1 MAEYI
6 ENVTLGTS
14 KLDWA
19 FPFQRTG
26 AFPLD
31 RSSVFSSYE
40 DAVLYATGGGDER
53 GLSGSSYAGQP
64 ISVYDKETSTITLY
78 IIDSDR
84 SLKEVGSAPLGDN
97 ASIEIVDGKV
107 QLKNFGTSYYAY
119 VPAVKD
125 DEGNITEESKYVL
138 TEGFKAGL
146 EARVVE
152 VEVDGEVTYEI
163 GWYEPSSET
172 IEDVSAKLETLTQ
185 KTETLEDAINGED
198 GINDKILEIEGAL
211 NNKAETATTY
221 TKEEVNE
228 LISKA
233 NHLKYKKVNNLDE
246 IDLDAE
252 DADQYVYLVLI
263 DTSIDGNDKYDEYM
277 VIDGAIEKVGAWDV
291 NLDDYALKSDL
302 DAYVKEADFT
312 ATAANFATKT
322 DLNGKVDK
330 EEGKSLISNTD
341 LTKLAGIEEG
351 AQKNYITKVTDDFT
365 VTDGELSLNP
375 LGIDDITGLADTL
388 GSKVDRVFYDV
399 PVFDEDGNPVYEE
412 DGVTQKTERVE
423 GTLLTPTDKEKLDA
437 LVIGDEG
444 VEISGKVNAANVE
457 GLGEWITQNREN
469 VTGLFSSAAEGK
481 LNAIEEGAQKNLFDQ
496 VNPDQFEIATVDGKT
511 QLNITEIGVSQVTDL
526 ETLLNAKVDSST
538 YNTKVDEIE
547 GAIDDINIALGGIN
561 GSISNLADQLNN
573 YVLKQDYEADKTIIM
588 DAITWHELD
597 GTTTV

>member
-1 MAEYI
+1 
-6 ENVTLGTS
+6 
-14 KLDWA
+14 
-19 FPFQRTG
+19 
-26 AFPLD
+26 
-31 RSSVFSSYE
+31 
-40 DAVLYATGGGDER
+40 
-53 GLSGSSYAGQP
+53 
-64 ISVYDKETSTITLY
+64 
-78 IIDSDR
+78 
-84 SLKEVGSAPLGDN
+84 
-97 ASIEIVDGKV
+97 
-107 QLKNFGTSYYAY
+107 
-119 VPAVKD
+119 
-125 DEGNITEESKYVL
+125 
-138 TEGFKAGL
+138 
-146 EARVVE
+146 
-152 VEVDGEVTYEI
+152 
-163 GWYEPSSET
+163 
-172 IEDVSAKLETLTQ
+172 
-185 KTETLEDAINGED
+185 
-198 GINDKILEIEGAL
+198 
-211 NNKAETATTY
+211 
-221 TKEEVNE
+221 
-228 LISKA
+228 
-233 NHLKYKKVNNLDE
+233 
-246 IDLDAE
+246 
-252 DADQYVYLVLI
+252 
-263 DTSIDGNDKYDEYM
+263 M

-291 NLDDYALKSDL
+291 NLDDYALKTDL

-330 EEGKSLISNTD
+330 EEGKSLISDTD

-388 GSKVDRVFYDV
+388 GSKVDRVFYEV

-412 DGVTQKTERVE
+412 DGITQKTERVE

-496 VNPDQFEIATVDGKT
+496 VNPDQFEIATVGGKT

-526 ETLLNAKVDSST
+526 ETLLNAKIDSST

-547 GAIDDINIALGGIN
+547 GAIDDINTALGGIN

-597 GTTTV
+597 GTTV

>member
-31 RSSVFSSYE
+31 RSSVFSSYA

-152 VEVDGEVTYEI
+152 VEVDGGVTYEI

-277 VIDGAIEKVGAWDV
+277 VIDGVIEKVGAWDV

-330 EEGKSLISNTD
+330 EEGKSLISDTD

-388 GSKVDRVFYDV
+388 GSKVDRVFYEV

-412 DGVTQKTERVE
+412 DGITQKTERVE

-496 VNPDQFEIATVDGKT
+496 VNPDQFEIATVGDKT

-538 YNTKVDEIE
+538 YTAKVEEITGE
-547 GAIDDINIALGGIN
+547 IADINTAIGGIN
-561 GSISNLADQLNN
+561 SSITELADQLNN
-573 YVLKQDYEADKTIIM
+573 YVLKTDYEADKAIIM

-597 GTTTV
+597 SVTTV